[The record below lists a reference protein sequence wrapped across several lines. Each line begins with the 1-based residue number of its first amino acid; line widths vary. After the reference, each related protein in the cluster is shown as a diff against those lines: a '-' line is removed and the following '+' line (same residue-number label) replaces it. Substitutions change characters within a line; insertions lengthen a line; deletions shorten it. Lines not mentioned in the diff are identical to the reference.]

1 MVLMILILRPYKKIA
16 HNFTYLMTM
25 ILLLAYAFGAVYI
38 PIISVLC
45 IPFLVLCLYFPYRL
59 VKHCCV
65 QTICKNK
72 TERNTA
78 NEPPPEEQ
86 APFYQLH
93 QYQSILQMTCTLIVC
108 LIPTSIMSSSTV
120 RIIYARH

>member
-1 MVLMILILRPYKKIA
+1 
-16 HNFTYLMTM
+16 MTM

-86 APFYQLH
+86 APF
-93 QYQSILQMTCTLIVC
+93 IVPVTPVSVDDYIADD
-108 LIPTSIMSSSTV
+108 L
-120 RIIYARH
+120 YADRMLNPDKYNEQ